1 MSDLILISLFFRRHE
16 HKALVINSLMERL
29 DVLLQENQPQM
40 NSLSRARRIDSAS
53 RGNAEIEILKAYQ
66 RKLNEKSTSDY
77 MQKLKEKFG
86 SSRCGRRCRAKLN
99 G

>member
-1 MSDLILISLFFRRHE
+1 
-16 HKALVINSLMERL
+16 MERL
-29 DVLLQENQPQM
+29 DVLLQEKASQPQM

>member
-1 MSDLILISLFFRRHE
+1 MD
-16 HKALVINSLMERL
+16 RL
-29 DVLLQENQPQM
+29 DVLLQENQGQPQM
-40 NSLSRARRIDSAS
+40 INSLSRARRIDNSS

-77 MQKLKEKFG
+77 MQKLKDKFG
-86 SSRCGRRCRAKLN
+86 SNRCGRRCRAKLS